1 VPAQRVEFPQ
11 LCRCADFFREEAM
24 GWENDEEER
33 RRIYDRAAKLWA
45 HAFNGANPGESAN
58 ALAALRRLQSEQ
70 GLSDVALAFIVE
82 QGQQEPAPSRLG
94 ISEHPPNVLEL
105 ILHLFED
112 AHIILPLE
120 QAVTA
125 ALWILH
131 AAVFRQ
137 FQHTPRLVLRSPEP
151 ACGKTT
157 LLACMQLLIR
167 DALKTGSTSPAVIYY
182 RLRAFPDSTLLLDE
196 MEHSTLWAN
205 DKLLLNIID
214 EGHRVGGKVTR
225 VLKGE
230 VVEFSV
236 FAPLALALV
245 AGKRLPPQLLSR
257 TIVLDLKR
265 HPEGRDELTPD
276 DPSLSVI
283 RRAIAQWATDFLR
296 SQNVRVP
303 LLGRATDNWHPLVEI
318 ADSLGYGATTR
329 ATALLLNRH
338 NVELEIV
345 LLADIRRIFEQRS
358 IDRIWTDE
366 LLLALHQLEDAPW
379 DEFWGLDDSEE
390 PHKLRRGELYRLLRK
405 KDIRSRSVQRARGEH
420 RESRKGFL
428 REQFEP
434 VWAELFGTS
443 AHPSK
448 IIRLTRHKSGTSER

>member
-1 VPAQRVEFPQ
+1 
-11 LCRCADFFREEAM
+11 M
-24 GWENDEEER
+24 GWENEEKER
-33 RRIYDRAAKLWA
+33 RDIYARAAKLWA
-45 HAFNGANPGESAN
+45 LAFDGRGNRGESAN

-70 GLSDVALAFIVE
+70 GWSDIELAFIVE
-82 QGQQEPAPSRLG
+82 QEQKEPALSQLG
-94 ISEHPPNVLEL
+94 ISERPPNVLEL
-105 ILHLFED
+105 ILHLFEV
-112 AHIILPLE
+112 AYIILPLA

-137 FQHTPRLVLRSPEP
+137 FQHTPRLVLRSNEP

-182 RLRAFPDSTLLLDE
+182 RLREFPDSTLLLDE

-205 DKLLLNIID
+205 NKLLLNIID
-214 EGHRVGGKVTR
+214 EGHRVGGNVTR

-257 TIVLDLKR
+257 TIVLDMKR
-265 HPEGRDELTPD
+265 HPEGRDELKPD
-276 DPSLSVI
+276 DPRLFRV
-283 RRAIAQWATDFLR
+283 RQAITQWAADFRL
-296 SQNVRVP
+296 QKVPVP
-303 LLGRATDNWHPLVEI
+303 LSGRATNNWRPLVEI
-318 ADSLGYGATTR
+318 ANSLGYGETAR
-329 ATALLLNRH
+329 AIARRLSH
-338 NVELEIV
+338 DSVEMEIV
-345 LLADIRRIFEQRS
+345 LLADIQRIFEQHS

-379 DEFWGLDDSEE
+379 DEFWGLDDNEE
-390 PHKLRRGELYRLLRK
+390 PHKLRKGELYRLLRRK
-405 KDIRSRSVQRARGEH
+405 GIRSRSVQRARGEH

-448 IIRLTRHKSGTSER
+448 IIRLTRHKGGTGER